1 MGTTY
6 AELVAALDLGRREER
21 RPYRDP
27 VGVNEGRRCVRIRGP
42 YARAVI
48 GGTMRVPLL
57 LAVTCVGIGQAGGEE
72 VNLVFVYSQ
81 APEAVS
87 GFRGGTD

>member
-1 MGTTY
+1 MGTRY
-6 AELVAALDLGRREER
+6 AELVAALDLGGREER

-27 VGVNEGRRCVRIRGP
+27 VGVNEGRRRVRIRGP

-48 GGTMRVPLL
+48 GGTMRVPF
-57 LAVTCVGIGQAGGEE
+57 AARRDVRRCRARGGEE

-87 GFRGGTD
+87 GVRGETA